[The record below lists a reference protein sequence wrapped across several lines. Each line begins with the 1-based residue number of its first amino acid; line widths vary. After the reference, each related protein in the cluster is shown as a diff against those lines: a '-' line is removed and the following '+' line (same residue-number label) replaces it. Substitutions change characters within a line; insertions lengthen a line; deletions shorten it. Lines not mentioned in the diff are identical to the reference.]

1 SDVLAAYHG
10 DPAARSVDEVL
21 LCYPGIHALIHHR
34 LAHQLYLLD
43 LPLLARIAAEI
54 AHGETGID
62 IHPGAQ
68 IGPGCFI
75 DHGTGVVIGETA
87 RIGRGVRIYQAV
99 TLGAKRFTTDAD
111 GNRLQ
116 LHTLSPPRRPR
127 ASVYQEDNDDFA
139 AGYINYFVINGA
151 VIAPEFGDARAD
163 GKARDLLRALY
174 PGRDVVQLDIDAIAS
189 GGGGIHCVTHQLP
202 AV

>member
-1 SDVLAAYHG
+1 
-10 DPAARSVDEVL
+10 
-21 LCYPGIHALIHHR
+21 IHALIHHR